1 MKLRPRVITIAS
13 VFLVVAYILLAPH
26 VETVEWLNWLGPF
39 SLAAV
44 VTFGVMPPLLWLAG
58 RCGLVD
64 RPDARKHH
72 AGEIP
77 LVGGI
82 AIFAGF
88 LSTNIQYGYY
98 ETSPEVR
105 AVVLALA
112 LLLVVGVLDD
122 RLDLSAAWKLL
133 AQLAAAA
140 IVIAGGVQV
149 TFLPAVWWGDL
160 LELVVTA
167 VWLIGLT
174 NALNF
179 LDGIDGLAT
188 SLTLVAVLAF
198 GVVAVQTGQPFFL
211 LLCAALAGGCVG
223 FLPFNFGRR
232 PALAFLGDAGATLLG
247 FSLASLAIVGEWG
260 GAGGTLV
267 DIVVPLLI
275 LGVPIF
281 DTTFITLTRIAD
293 GRIRNFRE
301 WLEYTGRDHIHHRLL
316 YLGLSRYDVVGF
328 ICTISAVLA
337 LSAITLKSAEGYLA
351 GLSLL
356 QGAII
361 LTIVGRFMLFVENRS
376 E

>member
-1 MKLRPRVITIAS
+1 VKLRTEGITFVS
-13 VFLVVAYILLAPH
+13 LFLIVTYAVLAPH
-26 VETVEWLNWLGPF
+26 VGTSDWLNWLGPF
-39 SLAAV
+39 ALAAV
-44 VTFGVMPPLLWLAG
+44 VTFGVMPTLLWLA
-58 RCGLVD
+58 RRWALLD
-64 RPDARKHH
+64 RPDSRKHH
-72 AGEIP
+72 EGEVP

-88 LSTNIQYGYY
+88 LVSNLRYGYY
-98 ETSPEVR
+98 TISPELR
-105 AVVLALA
+105 AVVLASA

-122 RLDLSAAWKLL
+122 RYDLSAVWKLL
-133 AQLAAAA
+133 VQMGAAA
-140 IVIAGGVQV
+140 IVIAGGVRV

-160 LELVVTA
+160 LELAVTA

-188 SLTLVAVLAF
+188 SMTLVAVVAF
-198 GVVAVQTGQPFFL
+198 GMVAVQTGQHFFL
-211 LLCAALAGGCVG
+211 LLCAALAGGCLA

-232 PALAFLGDAGATLLG
+232 PATAFLGDAGATLLG
-247 FSLASLAIVGEWG
+247 FLLASLAVFGEWG

-267 DIVVPLLI
+267 DIAVPLLI

-293 GRIRNFRE
+293 GRIRTVRE

-316 YLGLSRYDVVGF
+316 SLGLSRHDAVGF
-328 ICTISAVLA
+328 LCTISAVLA
-337 LSAITLKSAEGYLA
+337 LSAVTLKSAEGYLA

-376 E
+376 R